1 MVRTL
6 EFPLQG
12 TQVQSLVEELRFHM
26 LQGTAKKK
34 KTKTNTL
41 ITEVITHKS
50 QRLVAFQKC
59 KLAHL
64 RLSLT
69 NVVYLLDK
77 YLVVSSWV
85 LVCRLCDIE
94 TSFLLSTA
102 SRRNDHDC
110 KPRSGMVEWGGHG
123 RGV

>member
-1 MVRTL
+1 MVRTR

-34 KTKTNTL
+34 KSL

-59 KLAHL
+59 KLAHPW
-64 RLSLT
+64 LSLT

-85 LVCRLCDIE
+85 LVCRAL
-94 TSFLLSTA
+94 
-102 SRRNDHDC
+102 
-110 KPRSGMVEWGGHG
+110 
-123 RGV
+123 